1 MRSLKKMVLNILATL
16 WAVWVLLWFI
26 ITLLIIL
33 LPVAL
38 IGLFPEPQ
46 RTRYFI
52 VISRI
57 WMAVFLPLAG
67 VVLRIYGRKKF
78 QKNQPYVV
86 VCNHRS
92 FMDIPVSSPG
102 IPGGNKTIAKV
113 ELSKI
118 PLFGIVYKRGS
129 ILVDRK
135 SESSRKKSYLDM
147 KQALSIGLHVCLY
160 PEGTRNKTNMP
171 LSPFKDGAFRL
182 AIETQTPLI
191 PAVIAG
197 THEMLP
203 AGKLLYFKPGI
214 IRMFFL
220 DPVSTAGLTLTDLPA
235 LKEKVFQQM
244 WNKLEESK

>member
-1 MRSLKKMVLNILATL
+1 MKSLKKIVLNFLAAI
-16 WAVWVLLWFI
+16 WAIWVLLWFI
-26 ITLLIIL
+26 ATLLLIL
-33 LPVAL
+33 LPVAML
-38 IGLFPEPQ
+38 GLFPEPQ

-52 VISRI
+52 LISRI
-57 WMAVFLPLAG
+57 WMAVFLPAAG
-67 VVLRIYGRKKF
+67 VVLRIYGKAKF
-78 QKNQPYVV
+78 RKNQPYVV
-86 VCNHRS
+86 VCNHSS

-147 KQALSIGLHVCLY
+147 KHALSIGLHVCLY
-160 PEGTRNKTNMP
+160 PEGTRNKTDLP
-171 LSPFKDGAFRL
+171 LTPFKDGAFRL

-191 PAVIAG
+191 PAVITG
-197 THEMLP
+197 TRSMLP
-203 AGKLLYFKPGI
+203 AGKLLYFKPGV

-220 DPVSTAGLTLTDLPA
+220 DPIETTGLTMADLPA

-244 WNKLEESK
+244 WEKLKFPS